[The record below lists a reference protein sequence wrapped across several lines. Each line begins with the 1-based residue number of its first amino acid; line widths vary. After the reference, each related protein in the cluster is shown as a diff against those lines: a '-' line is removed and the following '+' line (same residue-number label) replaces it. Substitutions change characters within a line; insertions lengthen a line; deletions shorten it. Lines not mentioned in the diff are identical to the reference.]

1 MNKVRVNITN
11 AVINAPT
18 YAGVTFSPSMIN
30 FFYGKNGT
38 GKSTLAKAFTDGSA
52 ALTWKGDPYPS
63 ERILIYNEDFIEK
76 NVRSYGNIPGVFTI
90 SEVNAEKK
98 KLAGAEQTAAPV
110 QSEPA
115 APAVQTSSDDD
126 EIAAVIAAAIA
137 AYQAEGGIS
146 SAESGGYYVRSIR
159 RRTNNKWNRN

>member
-52 ALTWKGDPYPS
+52 ALTWKGDPYPTKRMS
-63 ERILIYNEDFIEK
+63 GATETSLVYSPSPKSTPRRRNLPTK
-76 NVRSYGNIPGVFTI
+76 KQV
-90 SEVNAEKK
+90 K
-98 KLAGAEQTAAPV
+98 KLRLMLKPMLRV
-110 QSEPA
+110 LP
-115 APAVQTSSDDD
+115 
-126 EIAAVIAAAIA
+126 EI
-137 AYQAEGGIS
+137 
-146 SAESGGYYVRSIR
+146 
-159 RRTNNKWNRN
+159 K

>member
-90 SEVNAEKK
+90 SEVNAEKNYVLVKGSVPGPK
-98 KLAGAEQTAAPV
+98 KSIVMLRTPSRTQFSKPTVKELVNHA
-110 QSEPA
+110 PA
-115 APAVQTSSDDD
+115 A
-126 EIAAVIAAAIA
+126 EKG
-137 AYQAEGGIS
+137 E
-146 SAESGGYYVRSIR
+146 
-159 RRTNNKWNRN
+159 